1 MILTKEEEKML
12 EGKFGHGVQKAM
24 EILVSLGEIYGAKR
38 MAVLASAH
46 LSGAGATSAGDAGM
60 DFVEEMYQGGA
71 RFRAWTTLNV
81 GAIDFINWKQI
92 GLSEKIVEKQLKLS
106 ELFRK
111 MGSVVNHT
119 CAPYFGLTLPRIN
132 EHVAWGDSGALLIAN
147 SVFGARTNR
156 EGGPSALAAA
166 ITGRVPMFGLH
177 LDRNRRGDC
186 LIQVKA
192 KLNHLSDYSA
202 LGFHVGKLLKKGVPV
217 FSNLSSN
224 ISFDELKALTALPA
238 GGTIALFH
246 VLGVTPEA
254 RTMEEVF
261 PNGKPKN
268 KIVVNDKDLATTFE
282 EFNTGGNDPGLVV
295 LGCPHASIQEIIH
308 YSHLLEGKKISN
320 NNKLWIFT
328 SLVIKS
334 IADRIG
340 CTNVI
345 ERAGGSIFTDTCP
358 VQLVDEVYL
367 NQNIHCVTSDST
379 SILHYLSVYHGNVGF
394 QNHFGSAEKCLKAG
408 ISGKWEEV

>member
-1 MILTKEEEKML
+1 ML

-24 EILVSLGEIYGAKR
+24 EILVALGEIYGAKK
-38 MAVLASAH
+38 MAPLASAH
-46 LSGAGATSAGDAGM
+46 LAGAGATAAGDAGM

-81 GAIDFINWKQI
+81 AAIDFINWKQM
-92 GLSEKIVEKQLKLS
+92 GLPERIVEKQLKFS

-119 CAPYFGLTLPRIN
+119 CTPYFGLTTPRTN
-132 EHVAWGDSGALLIAN
+132 EHVAWGDSGALLLAN
-147 SVFGARTNR
+147 SAFGARTNR
-156 EGGPSALAAA
+156 EGGPSSLAAA
-166 ITGRVPMFGLH
+166 IAGRVPMYGLH
-177 LDRNRRGDC
+177 LDKNRRGDS

-192 KLNHLSDYSA
+192 KMNNLSDYSA
-202 LGFHVGKLLKKGVPV
+202 LGFHVGKLVKKGVPV
-217 FSNLSSN
+217 FSNLSPN
-224 ISFDELKALTALPA
+224 MSFDDLKSLTSLPA

-261 PNGKPKN
+261 LNGKPKD
-268 KIVVNDKDLATTFE
+268 KIVVDAKDLAVIFE
-282 EFNTGGNDPGLVV
+282 EFNTGGNDPGLIV

-308 YSHLLEGKKISN
+308 YSHLLEGKKISSN
-320 NNKLWIFT
+320 VKLWIFA
-328 SLVIKS
+328 SMVVKS

-345 ERAGGSIFTDTCP
+345 ERAGGLIITDTCP
-358 VQLVDEVYL
+358 VQLVDEVYID
-367 NQNIHCVTSDST
+367 QNIRCVTSDSA
-379 SILHYLSVYHGNVGF
+379 SILHYLSVYHGNMGF
-394 QNHFGSAEKCLKAG
+394 QNHFGSAEKCLKAAV
-408 ISGKWEEV
+408 SGKWEEV